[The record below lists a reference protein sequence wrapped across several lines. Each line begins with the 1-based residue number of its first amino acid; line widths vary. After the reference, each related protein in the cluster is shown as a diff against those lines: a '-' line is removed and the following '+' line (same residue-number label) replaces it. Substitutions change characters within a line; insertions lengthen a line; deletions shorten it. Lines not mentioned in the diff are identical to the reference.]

1 MPRPCSM
8 TPAADE
14 TGGSGGQGWRGP
26 VPPPIGA
33 GSSVAVVV
41 ALTVLALAPGW
52 PVAAQGLTPDPPP
65 GPTATAPA
73 PDGAAGASSP
83 ASGPRL
89 AYTVTVRL
97 ADTSGA
103 DPVPGN
109 LATRLEAAS
118 SLKALVQE
126 PPATRL
132 GLRRRLDADRDAL
145 GRVLRA
151 EGFFGAHVDGA
162 ISPDVPARVVLTVTP
177 GGRYTVTGTR
187 VLYTSANRTAPN
199 LHTSLPTSLDDA
211 GLAAGAPARADA
223 VLRAQSRLIDDLRAA
238 GRPFAEV
245 RDRQVAVNHA
255 RRAMGV
261 RLLVDAGPPAAFGVT
276 RFEGLGRMKR
286 DYLGDLIPWTEGAV
300 FDRSLL
306 DRYRATLLATR
317 LFRTVTVAPAE
328 APDPAGRLAVLVT
341 VTEAPPR
348 SIGAGLRYST
358 DDGPGARF
366 SWEHR
371 TLFGRAEK
379 LRANLDV
386 SLYEQSAELLFEKP
400 RFLHP
405 DQSLR
410 LSSAATLSDQ
420 AAYEGVSVEA
430 AAALDRRLTR
440 RWRASAGTTLELAE
454 LDDGAEIRQ
463 SLMVGLPLGATR
475 DTTDDPLDPT
485 EGTRLG
491 LSLTPY
497 SGQVD
502 DQTLAFGV
510 VGATGSAYW
519 APLASDRL
527 VLAGR
532 ARLAS
537 LFGAATDDVPATQRL
552 YAGGGGSVRGY
563 GHQMVGPLDD
573 GDDPTGG
580 RSALELGLEARI
592 KVTETIGVVPF
603 VEAGAVSDAAWPDF
617 EEPVQVAAGLGG
629 RYYTDFGPLRVDIGV
644 PLNRRDADDFVQVYI
659 SLGQAF

>member
-8 TPAADE
+8 TPVADE
-14 TGGSGGQGWRGP
+14 AGGSTGHGRRGP
-26 VPPPIGA
+26 VPVPA
-33 GSSVAVVV
+33 SVGSSLAVVA

-52 PVAAQGLTPDPPP
+52 PAAAQGLTPAPPP
-65 GPTATAPA
+65 DPTTAA
-73 PDGAAGASSP
+73 PDAVTGASSP
-83 ASGPRL
+83 PSGPRV
-89 AYTVTVRL
+89 AYTVAVRL

-109 LATRLEAAS
+109 LAARLEAAS

-126 PPATRL
+126 PPATHL

-151 EGFFGAHVDGA
+151 EGFFGARVEGTIA
-162 ISPDVPARVVLTVTP
+162 PDTPARVTLTVTP

-187 VLYTSANRTAPN
+187 VVYTSANTAAPT
-199 LHTSLPTSLDDA
+199 LPTSLPTSLDDA

-223 VLRAQSRLIDDLRAA
+223 ILRAQSRLIKDLRAA

-261 RLLVDAGPPAAFGVT
+261 QLLVDAGPPAVFGVT
-276 RFEGLGRMKR
+276 RFEGLARMNQ
-286 DYLGDLIPWTEGAV
+286 DYLADLIPWTEGAV
-300 FDRSLL
+300 FDHALL
-306 DRYRATLLATR
+306 DRYRATLLSTR
-317 LFRTVTVAPAE
+317 LFQSVTVQPAE
-328 APDPAGRLAVLVT
+328 APDTTGRLAVLVT

-358 DDGPGARF
+358 DDGPGARL

-371 TLFGRAEK
+371 TLFGQAEK

-410 LSSAATLSDQ
+410 LSSAATLVDR
-420 AAYEGVSVEA
+420 AAYEGVSAEA
-430 AAALDRRLTR
+430 AAALDRRLTDH
-440 RWRASAGTTLELAE
+440 WRASAGTTLELAE
-454 LDDGAEIRQ
+454 LDDGAETRQ
-463 SLMVGLPLGATR
+463 SLLVGLPLGATR
-475 DTTDDPLDPT
+475 DTTDNLLDPT

-491 LSLTPY
+491 LTLTPY

-510 VGATGSAYW
+510 ANAVGSAYW

-580 RSALELGLEARI
+580 RSAVEVGLEARI

-603 VEAGAVSDAAWPDF
+603 VEAGAVSDAVWPDF
-617 EEPVQVAAGLGG
+617 EAPVQVAAGLGG